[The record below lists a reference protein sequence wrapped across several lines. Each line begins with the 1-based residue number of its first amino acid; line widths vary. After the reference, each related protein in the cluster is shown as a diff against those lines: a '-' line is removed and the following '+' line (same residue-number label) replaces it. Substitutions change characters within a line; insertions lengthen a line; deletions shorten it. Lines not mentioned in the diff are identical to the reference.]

1 MSTMS
6 SDHALQKGQRY
17 NRIIT
22 AMFVVGIAAFF
33 VGMLLDYTFA
43 GLVVYAAA
51 CSVGVVGLLYLQ
63 FVSPVRLGD
72 ERDRRLHNRTSGTLI
87 TVVAFVGLPIIIGLY
102 LLDAMGEFA
111 ITDWMWGA
119 IWAFSALY
127 LTWGAIFL
135 WYRYR
140 S

>member
-6 SDHALQKGQRY
+6 SEHPIQRGQRY
-17 NRIIT
+17 NRLIGAVFI
-22 AMFVVGIAAFF
+22 VGIAAFF
-33 VGMLLDYTFA
+33 AGMLLDSTLV
-43 GLVVYAAA
+43 GLVVYALA
-51 CSVGVVGLLYLQ
+51 CSADIAGLLYLQ
-63 FVSPVRLGD
+63 YLSPVPLGD
-72 ERDRRLHNRTSGTLI
+72 ERERRLHNRTSGTLV

-102 LLDAMGEFA
+102 LLEAAGEFV

-127 LTWGAIFL
+127 LAWGAIYL